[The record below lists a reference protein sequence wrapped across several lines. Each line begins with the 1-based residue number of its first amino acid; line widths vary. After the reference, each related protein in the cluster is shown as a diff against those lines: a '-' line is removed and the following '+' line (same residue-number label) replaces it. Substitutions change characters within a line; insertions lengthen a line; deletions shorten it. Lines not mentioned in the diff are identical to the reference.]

1 MSYLVLARKHR
12 PQAFE
17 EVIGQDHV
25 TQTLKNAIQSDRVAH
40 ALLFSGPRGVGKTSV
55 ARIMAKAMNCAKGPT
70 TSPCNMCP
78 SCKEITE
85 SAAMDVFEIDG
96 ASNRGIDEIRE
107 LRENIKYMPSRSRFK
122 IYIIDE
128 VHMLTAPAFNALLK
142 TLEEPPS
149 HVLFFFATTEPHKI
163 PTTIL
168 SRCQRHNFK
177 RIGLEQIVAS
187 LQQVCQKSS
196 FQISA
201 ESLQLLAQE
210 AGGSM
215 RDALSLLD
223 QIMAYSETAISH
235 EEVLEAL
242 GAVDRKVLFDLCG
255 ALFGND
261 IVSALNLL
269 DDLYS
274 RGYDLKRFYTQM
286 LEHLRH
292 LLIVTLDT
300 KGHNLVA
307 VPDHEIAMLKA
318 QSEGLSLET
327 IHQIFTMAF
336 EAEASI
342 RFSSQP
348 RLALEALIVRLFQV
362 ENLVSLDHIIAGIDS
377 VTKTL
382 RLPEKKNGHTREEPP
397 ISTNDMAEENSGQ
410 QDNDVSTGPE
420 GLAQTWKELL
430 CLFDEQCKS
439 LVPSLKN
446 ASLSKVG
453 EHFIEITVE
462 GNSFFSAMLRD
473 EKNSAKMREVSSQ
486 FFGRNM
492 SIRLAEKQRDN
503 SRPGKPSGETD
514 KARQLRKEA
523 LGHPIVTDALD
534 VFQGTVVDIKIL

>member
-1 MSYLVLARKHR
+1 
-12 PQAFE
+12 
-17 EVIGQDHV
+17 
-25 TQTLKNAIQSDRVAH
+25 
-40 ALLFSGPRGVGKTSV
+40 
-55 ARIMAKAMNCAKGPT
+55 
-70 TSPCNMCP
+70 
-78 SCKEITE
+78 
-85 SAAMDVFEIDG
+85 MDVFEIDG

-149 HVLFFFATTEPHKI
+149 HVLFFFATTEAHKI

-177 RIGLEQIVAS
+177 RIGFEQIVVS

-196 FQISA
+196 FQISE

-223 QIMAYSETAISH
+223 QIMAYSESTISH

-255 ALFGND
+255 ALLGND

-274 RGYDLKRFYTQM
+274 RGYDLKRLYRQI

-292 LLIVTLDT
+292 LLVVKLDT
-300 KGHNLVA
+300 ENHNLLA
-307 VPDHEIAMLKA
+307 LPDHEITMLKA
-318 QSEGLSLET
+318 QAEGLSLESMHQFFT
-327 IHQIFTMAF
+327 IAF
-336 EAEASI
+336 ESEASI
-342 RFSSQP
+342 RFSDQP
-348 RLALEALIVRLFQV
+348 RLTLEALFVRLFQLKKV
-362 ENLVSLDHIIAGIDS
+362 TSLDRIIAGIDT
-377 VTKTL
+377 VANALGTQGKIPVEKPVQKQYTKQKDDTVSSKINEPSPFVGQEED
-382 RLPEKKNGHTREEPP
+382 RDCGEPESLT
-397 ISTNDMAEENSGQ
+397 
-410 QDNDVSTGPE
+410 
-420 GLAQTWKELL
+420 QTWGKMLSLL
-430 CLFDEQCKS
+430 DEQCKS
-439 LVPSLKN
+439 LIPVLEK

-453 EHFIEITVE
+453 KNFIEISVG
-462 GNSFFSAMLRD
+462 GNSFYATRLRD
-473 EKNSAKMREVSSQ
+473 EKCTAQIQEICSQVFGHKMTVRVIERQDKNSSH
-486 FFGRNM
+486 
-492 SIRLAEKQRDN
+492 
-503 SRPGKPSGETD
+503 GKTSGETD

-523 LGHPIVTDALD
+523 LGHPVVTDALE
-534 VFQGTVVDIKIL
+534 VFEGTVVDVKIL

>member
-12 PQAFE
+12 PQTFD
-17 EVIGQDHV
+17 EVVGQDHV
-25 TQTLKNAIQSDRVAH
+25 TQTLKNAIGSDRVAH
-40 ALLFSGPRGVGKTSV
+40 ALLFAGPRGVGKTSV
-55 ARIMAKAMNCAKGPT
+55 ARIMAKAMNCAQGPT
-70 TSPCNMCP
+70 TSPCNVCP
-78 SCKEITE
+78 SCEEITE

-149 HVLFFFATTEPHKI
+149 HVLFFFATTEAHKI

-177 RIGLEQIVAS
+177 RIGFEQIVVS

-196 FQISA
+196 FQISE

-223 QIMAYSETAISH
+223 QIMAYSESTISH

-255 ALFGND
+255 ALLGND

-274 RGYDLKRFYTQM
+274 RGYDLKRLYRQI

-292 LLIVTLDT
+292 LLIVKLDT
-300 KGHNLVA
+300 KNHNLLA
-307 VPDHEIAMLKA
+307 LPDHEITMLKA
-318 QSEGLSLET
+318 QAEGLSLES
-327 IHQIFTMAF
+327 IHQFFTIAF
-336 EAEASI
+336 ESEASI
-342 RFSSQP
+342 RFSDQP
-348 RLALEALIVRLFQV
+348 RLTLEALFVRLFQLKKV
-362 ENLVSLDHIIAGIDS
+362 TSLDRIIAGIDT
-377 VTKTL
+377 VANALGTQGKMPVEKPVQKQYTKQKDDTNFIEDKRALPSCGTRGRPGL
-382 RLPEKKNGHTREEPP
+382 RG
-397 ISTNDMAEENSGQ
+397 
-410 QDNDVSTGPE
+410 TG
-420 GLAQTWKELL
+420 
-430 CLFDEQCKS
+430 KS
-439 LVPSLKN
+439 YSDLGKN
-446 ASLSKVG
+446 A
-453 EHFIEITVE
+453 FP
-462 GNSFFSAMLRD
+462 A
-473 EKNSAKMREVSSQ
+473 
-486 FFGRNM
+486 
-492 SIRLAEKQRDN
+492 
-503 SRPGKPSGETD
+503 
-514 KARQLRKEA
+514 
-523 LGHPIVTDALD
+523 
-534 VFQGTVVDIKIL
+534 

>member
-12 PQAFE
+12 PQTFD
-17 EVIGQDHV
+17 EVVGQDHV
-25 TQTLKNAIQSDRVAH
+25 TQTLKNAIGSDRVAH
-40 ALLFSGPRGVGKTSV
+40 ALLFAGPRGVGKTSV
-55 ARIMAKAMNCAKGPT
+55 ARIMAKAMNCAQGPT
-70 TSPCNMCP
+70 TSPCNVCP
-78 SCKEITE
+78 SCEEITE

-149 HVLFFFATTEPHKI
+149 HVLFFFATTEAHKI

-177 RIGLEQIVAS
+177 RISFEQIVVS

-196 FQISA
+196 FQISE

-223 QIMAYSETAISH
+223 QIMAYSESTISH

-255 ALFGND
+255 ALLGND

-274 RGYDLKRFYTQM
+274 RGYDLKRLYRQI

-292 LLIVTLDT
+292 LLIVKLDT
-300 KGHNLVA
+300 KTHNLLA
-307 VPDHEIAMLKA
+307 VPDHEITMLKA
-318 QSEGLSLET
+318 QAEGLSLES
-327 IHQIFTMAF
+327 IHQFFTIAF
-336 EAEASI
+336 ESEASI
-342 RFSSQP
+342 RFSDQP
-348 RLALEALIVRLFQV
+348 RLTLEALFVRLFQLKKV
-362 ENLVSLDHIIAGIDS
+362 TSLDRIIAGID
-377 VTKTL
+377 
-382 RLPEKKNGHTREEPP
+382 
-397 ISTNDMAEENSGQ
+397 
-410 QDNDVSTGPE
+410 
-420 GLAQTWKELL
+420 
-430 CLFDEQCKS
+430 
-439 LVPSLKN
+439 
-446 ASLSKVG
+446 
-453 EHFIEITVE
+453 TVA
-462 GNSFFSAMLRD
+462 N
-473 EKNSAKMREVSSQ
+473 
-486 FFGRNM
+486 
-492 SIRLAEKQRDN
+492 
-503 SRPGKPSGETD
+503 
-514 KARQLRKEA
+514 A
-523 LGHPIVTDALD
+523 LGRHDLKPVEKPLQKQDTKRNGNAITSKKKSPPLFWDKHKKRRKGNRKVSLRHGKEYFPCLANN
-534 VFQGTVVDIKIL
+534 VSP

>member
-1 MSYLVLARKHR
+1 
-12 PQAFE
+12 
-17 EVIGQDHV
+17 
-25 TQTLKNAIQSDRVAH
+25 
-40 ALLFSGPRGVGKTSV
+40 
-55 ARIMAKAMNCAKGPT
+55 
-70 TSPCNMCP
+70 
-78 SCKEITE
+78 
-85 SAAMDVFEIDG
+85 MDVFEIDG

-107 LRENIKYMPSRSRFK
+107 LRENIKYMPSRSKFK

-177 RIGLEQIVAS
+177 RIGFEQIVAY
-187 LQQVCQKSS
+187 LQQVCQKLS

-242 GAVDRKVLFDLCG
+242 GALDRKLLFDLCG
-255 ALFGND
+255 ALLGND

-274 RGYDLKRFYTQM
+274 RGYDLKRLHRQM

-292 LLIVTLDT
+292 LLIIKLDT

-318 QSEGLSLET
+318 QSEGLSLES

-336 EAEASI
+336 EAEDSI
-342 RFSSQP
+342 RFSDQP
-348 RLALEALIVRLFQV
+348 RLTLEALFVRLFQLKKV
-362 ENLVSLDHIIAGIDS
+362 TSLDRIIASIDTVAKS
-377 VTKTL
+377 L
-382 RLPEKKNGHTREEPP
+382 EKHVERPVEEPVQKQDTKRKDNAAP
-397 ISTNDMAEENSGQ
+397 SEQKEPSPLLGQEEDQARGI
-410 QDNDVSTGPE
+410 PE
-420 GLAQTWKELL
+420 SLVQTWEKILALL
-430 CLFDEQCKS
+430 DEQCKS
-439 LVPSLKN
+439 LIPVLEK
-446 ASLSKVG
+446 ASLNKVG
-453 EHFIEITVE
+453 KDFIEITVG
-462 GNSFFSAMLRD
+462 GNSFYATRLRD
-473 EKNSAKMREVSSQ
+473 EKCMAQIQDICSRV
-486 FFGRNM
+486 FGRKM
-492 SIRLAEKQRDN
+492 AIRIVERQDKNGAQG
-503 SRPGKPSGETD
+503 RPSEETD

-523 LGHPIVTDALD
+523 LGHPTVTDALE
-534 VFQGTVVDIKIL
+534 VFEGTVVDVKIL